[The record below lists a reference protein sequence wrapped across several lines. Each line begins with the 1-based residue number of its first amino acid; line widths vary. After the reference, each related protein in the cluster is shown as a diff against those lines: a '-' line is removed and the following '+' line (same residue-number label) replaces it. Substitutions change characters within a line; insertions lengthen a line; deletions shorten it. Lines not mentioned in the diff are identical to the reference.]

1 MMSTLFIC
9 INISKMIIKILTKG
23 GKAMVEQYQKNI
35 KQKLT
40 VVPMEPGCYLM
51 KDRNNQIIY
60 VGKAKKLRNRL
71 RSYFTGAHDAKTT
84 RLVGEIRNFEYIVT
98 SSETESLL
106 LELNLIKQY
115 QPRYN
120 ILLKDDKSYPF
131 IKITKEKHP
140 KLIVTR
146 TVKKGSGK
154 YFGPYPNAYSAQE
167 TKKLLDRIYPFRKCD
182 KMPDKL
188 CLYYHIGQCM
198 GPCVYPVDLNK
209 YAEMTKEITDFLNG
223 EDKTIMR
230 NLEQK
235 MQDASENLD
244 FEQAK
249 EYRDLIQHIQNLTK
263 KQKITSTDNTVRD
276 IFGYS
281 VSKGWMC
288 IQVFFIRQGNMI
300 KRDATMIP
308 LQQTEEEE
316 FYTFIGQFYDLNQHI
331 LPKEVHIPKHLD
343 SKVIQSVVDTKI
355 IQPQKGKKKEMVDLA
370 NHNAELSLEN
380 KFELIAKDESRTI
393 KAIEEIGDRMGIQT
407 PIRIEAFDNSNIQ
420 GVDPVSA
427 MVSFVDGKPN
437 KKGYRKYKIKSV
449 AGPDDYK
456 SMREVVRRR
465 YSRVL
470 NEGLPLPD
478 LIIVDGGKGH
488 MNGVID
494 VLENELG
501 LDIPV
506 AGLKKN
512 DKHQTADLLYGKE
525 AEIVPL
531 KKNSQ
536 AFYLLQRIQDEVHRF
551 AITFH
556 RQTRQKTGLQ
566 SVLDTVEGIG
576 AKRKTKLLR
585 TFGSIKKMK
594 DASIE
599 ELQQSGLPLNV
610 AKNLH
615 DALHD
620 NSDKKN

>member
-1 MMSTLFIC
+1 MEDY
-9 INISKMIIKILTKG
+9 KQRIK
-23 GKAMVEQYQKNI
+23 N
-35 KQKLT
+35 KLN

-51 KDRNNQIIY
+51 KDRNDQVIY

-84 RLVGEIRNFEYIVT
+84 RLVGEIRHFEFIVT

-131 IKITKEKHP
+131 IKITKEKYP
-140 KLIVTR
+140 RLLVTR
-146 TVKKGSGK
+146 TVKQGTGK

-167 TKKLLDRIYPFRKCD
+167 TKKLLDRIYPYRKCD

-188 CLYYHIGQCM
+188 CLYYHIGQCL
-198 GPCVYPVDLNK
+198 GPCVYDVDLSK
-209 YAEMTKEITDFLNG
+209 YAQMTKEITDFLNG
-223 EDKTIMR
+223 EDKTILKS
-230 NLEQK
+230 LEER
-235 MQDASENLD
+235 MLTASESLD
-244 FEQAK
+244 FERAK
-249 EYRDLIQHIQNLTK
+249 EYRDLIQHIQNLTN
-263 KQKITSTDNTVRD
+263 KQKIMSSDKTIRD
-276 IFGYS
+276 VFGYS
-281 VSKGWMC
+281 VDKGWMC

-300 KRDATMIP
+300 KRDTTMIP

-316 FYTFIGQFYDLNQHI
+316 FYTFIGQFYSLNQHI
-331 LPKEVHIPKHLD
+331 LPKEVHVPRNLD
-343 SKVIQSVVDTKI
+343 KEMIQSVVDTKI
-355 IQPQKGKKKEMVDLA
+355 VQPARGPKKEMVDLA
-370 NHNAELSLEN
+370 AHNAKVSLNN
-380 KFELIAKDESRTI
+380 KFELISRDESRTI
-393 KAIEEIGDRMGIQT
+393 KAIEELGTQMGIQT

-427 MVSFVDGKPN
+427 MVTFIDGKPD
-437 KKGYRKYKIKSV
+437 KKNYRKYKIKTV
-449 AGPDDYK
+449 KGPDDYK

-494 VLENELG
+494 VLQNELG

-506 AGLKKN
+506 AGLQKN
-512 DKHQTADLLYGKE
+512 DKHQTSELLYGAS

-536 AFYLLQRIQDEVHRF
+536 VFYLLHRIQDEVHRF

-556 RQTRQKTGLQ
+556 RQTRQKTGLK
-566 SVLDTVEGIG
+566 SILDDIDGIG
-576 AKRKTKLLR
+576 SKRKTLLLR
-585 TFGSIKKMK
+585 SFGSIKKMK
-594 DASIE
+594 EATLEDFKNLGIPE
-599 ELQQSGLPLNV
+599 NV

-615 DALHD
+615 EQLH
-620 NSDKKN
+620 K

>member
-1 MMSTLFIC
+1 MEDY
-9 INISKMIIKILTKG
+9 KQRIK
-23 GKAMVEQYQKNI
+23 N
-35 KQKLT
+35 KLN

-51 KDRNNQIIY
+51 KDRNDQVIY

-84 RLVGEIRNFEYIVT
+84 RLVGEIRHFEFIVT

-131 IKITKEKHP
+131 IKITKEKYP
-140 KLIVTR
+140 RLLVTR
-146 TVKKGSGK
+146 TVKQGTGK

-167 TKKLLDRIYPFRKCD
+167 TKKLLDRIYPYRKCD

-188 CLYYHIGQCM
+188 CLYYHIGQCL
-198 GPCVYPVDLNK
+198 GPCVYDVDLSK
-209 YAEMTKEITDFLNG
+209 YAQMTKEITDFLNG
-223 EDKTIMR
+223 EDKTILKS
-230 NLEQK
+230 LEER
-235 MQDASENLD
+235 MLTASESLD
-244 FEQAK
+244 FERAK
-249 EYRDLIQHIQNLTK
+249 EYRDLIQHIQNLTN
-263 KQKITSTDNTVRD
+263 KQKIMSSDKTIRD
-276 IFGYS
+276 VFGYS
-281 VSKGWMC
+281 VDKGWMC

-300 KRDATMIP
+300 KRDTTMIP

-316 FYTFIGQFYDLNQHI
+316 FYTFIGQFYSLNQHI
-331 LPKEVHIPKHLD
+331 LPKEVHVPRNLD
-343 SKVIQSVVDTKI
+343 KEMIQSVVDTKI
-355 IQPQKGKKKEMVDLA
+355 VQPARGPKKEMVDLA
-370 NHNAELSLEN
+370 AHNAKVSLNN
-380 KFELIAKDESRTI
+380 KFELISRDESRTI
-393 KAIEEIGDRMGIQT
+393 KAIEELGTQMGIQT

-427 MVSFVDGKPN
+427 MVTFIDGKPD
-437 KKGYRKYKIKSV
+437 KKNYRKYKIKTV
-449 AGPDDYK
+449 KGPDDYK

-494 VLENELG
+494 VLQNELG

-506 AGLKKN
+506 AGLQKN
-512 DKHQTADLLYGKE
+512 DKHQTSELLYGAS

-536 AFYLLQRIQDEVHRF
+536 AFYLLHRIQYEVHRF

-556 RQTRQKTGLQ
+556 RQTRQKTGLK
-566 SVLDTVEGIG
+566 SILDDIDGIG
-576 AKRKTKLLR
+576 SKRKTLLLR
-585 TFGSIKKMK
+585 SFGSIKKMK
-594 DASIE
+594 EATLEDFKNLGIPE
-599 ELQQSGLPLNV
+599 NV

-615 DALHD
+615 EQLH
-620 NSDKKN
+620 K

>member
-1 MMSTLFIC
+1 MEDY
-9 INISKMIIKILTKG
+9 KQRIK
-23 GKAMVEQYQKNI
+23 N
-35 KQKLT
+35 KLN

-51 KDRNNQIIY
+51 KDRNDQVIY

-84 RLVGEIRNFEYIVT
+84 RLVGEIRHFEFIVT

-131 IKITKEKHP
+131 IKITKEKYP
-140 KLIVTR
+140 RLLVTR
-146 TVKKGSGK
+146 NVKQGTGK

-167 TKKLLDRIYPFRKCD
+167 TKKLLDRIYPYRKCD

-188 CLYYHIGQCM
+188 CLYYHIGQCL
-198 GPCVYPVDLNK
+198 GPCVYNVDLSK
-209 YAEMTKEITDFLNG
+209 YAQMTKEITDFLNG
-223 EDKTIMR
+223 EDKTILKS
-230 NLEQK
+230 LEER
-235 MQDASENLD
+235 MLTASESLD
-244 FEQAK
+244 FERAK
-249 EYRDLIQHIQNLTK
+249 EYRDLIQHIQNLTN
-263 KQKITSTDNTVRD
+263 KQKIMSSDKTIRD
-276 IFGYS
+276 VFGYS
-281 VSKGWMC
+281 VDKGWMC

-300 KRDATMIP
+300 KRDTTMIP

-316 FYTFIGQFYDLNQHI
+316 FYTFIGQFYSLNQHI
-331 LPKEVHIPKHLD
+331 LPKEVHVPRNLD
-343 SKVIQSVVDTKI
+343 KEMIQSVVDTKI
-355 IQPQKGKKKEMVDLA
+355 VQPARGPKKEMVDLA
-370 NHNAELSLEN
+370 AHNAKVSLNN
-380 KFELIAKDESRTI
+380 KFELISRDESRTI
-393 KAIEEIGDRMGIQT
+393 KAIEELGTQMGIQT

-427 MVSFVDGKPN
+427 MVTFVDGKPD
-437 KKGYRKYKIKSV
+437 KKNYRKYKIKTV
-449 AGPDDYK
+449 KGPDDYK

-494 VLENELG
+494 VLQNELG

-506 AGLKKN
+506 AGLQKN
-512 DKHQTADLLYGKE
+512 DKHQTSELLYGAS

-536 AFYLLQRIQDEVHRF
+536 AFYLLHRIQDEVHRF

-556 RQTRQKTGLQ
+556 RQTRQKTGLK
-566 SVLDTVEGIG
+566 SILDDIDGIG
-576 AKRKTKLLR
+576 SKRKTLLLR
-585 TFGSIKKMK
+585 SFGSIKKMK
-594 DASIE
+594 EATLEDFKNIGIPE
-599 ELQQSGLPLNV
+599 NV

-615 DALHD
+615 EQLH
-620 NSDKKN
+620 K

>member
-1 MMSTLFIC
+1 METY
-9 INISKMIIKILTKG
+9 KEEIK
-23 GKAMVEQYQKNI
+23 N
-35 KQKLT
+35 KLS

-51 KDRNNQIIY
+51 KDRNDQVIY

-71 RSYFTGAHDAKTT
+71 RSYFTGAHDTKTT
-84 RLVGEIRNFEYIVT
+84 RLVAEIRNFEFIVT
-98 SSETESLL
+98 SDETESLL

-131 IKITKEKHP
+131 IKITKEKYP
-140 KLIVTR
+140 RLVVTR
-146 TVKKGSGK
+146 RVKKGTGK

-167 TKKLLDRIYPFRKCD
+167 TKKLLDRIYPFCKCD

-188 CLYYHIGQCM
+188 CLYYHIGQCL
-198 GPCVYPVDLNK
+198 GPCVYDVDLEK
-209 YAEMTKEITDFLNG
+209 YAEMTREISDFLNG
-223 EDKTIMR
+223 EDQTILK
-230 NLEQK
+230 NLENR
-235 MQDASENLD
+235 MQQASEDLD

-249 EYRDLIQHIQNLTK
+249 EYRDLIQHIHNLTR
-263 KQKITSTDNTVRD
+263 KQKIMSPDKSTRD
-276 IFGYS
+276 VFGYS

-288 IQVFFIRQGNMI
+288 VQVFFIRQGNMI

-316 FYTFIGQFYDLNQHI
+316 FYTFIGQFYELNQHL
-331 LPKEVHIPKHLD
+331 LPKEVHVPKNLD
-343 SKVIQSVVDTKI
+343 KNIIKSVVDTKI
-355 IQPQKGKKKEMVDLA
+355 VQPVRGKKKEMVDLA
-370 NHNAELSLEN
+370 NHNAEVSLDN
-380 KFELIAKDESRTI
+380 KFELIARDESRAV
-393 KAIEEIGDRMGIQT
+393 KAIEELGDRMGIQT

-437 KKGYRKYKIKSV
+437 KKGYRKYKIKTV
-449 AGPDDYK
+449 EGPDDYK

-465 YSRVL
+465 YTRVL
-470 NEGLPLPD
+470 NEGTPLPD

-488 MNGVID
+488 MSGVID

-506 AGLKKN
+506 AGLRKN
-512 DKHQTADLLYGKE
+512 DKHRTSEILYGE
-525 AEIVPL
+525 QAEVVPL

-556 RQTRQKTGLQ
+556 RQTRQKSGLK

-576 AKRKTKLLR
+576 AKRKTRLLR
-585 TFGSIKKMK
+585 TFGSIKKMRE
-594 DASIE
+594 APIE
-599 ELQQSGLPLNV
+599 DLKGAGLPQKV
-610 AKNLH
+610 AENLQA
-615 DALHD
+615 ALEE
-620 NSDKKN
+620 KKS

>member
-1 MMSTLFIC
+1 MMETY
-9 INISKMIIKILTKG
+9 KEEIK
-23 GKAMVEQYQKNI
+23 N
-35 KQKLT
+35 KLS

-51 KDRNNQIIY
+51 KDRNDQVIY

-71 RSYFTGAHDAKTT
+71 RSYFTGAHDTKTT
-84 RLVGEIRNFEYIVT
+84 RLVAEIRNFEFIVT
-98 SSETESLL
+98 SDETESLL

-131 IKITKEKHP
+131 IKITKEKYP
-140 KLIVTR
+140 RLVVTR
-146 TVKKGSGK
+146 RVKKGTGK

-167 TKKLLDRIYPFRKCD
+167 TKKLLDRIYPFCKCD

-188 CLYYHIGQCM
+188 CLYYHIGQCL
-198 GPCVYPVDLNK
+198 GPCVYDVDLEK
-209 YAEMTKEITDFLNG
+209 YAEMTREISDFLNG
-223 EDKTIMR
+223 EDQTILK
-230 NLEQK
+230 NLENR
-235 MQDASENLD
+235 MQQASEDLD

-249 EYRDLIQHIQNLTK
+249 EYRDLIQHIHNLTR
-263 KQKITSTDNTVRD
+263 KQKIMSPDKSTRD
-276 IFGYS
+276 VFGYS

-288 IQVFFIRQGNMI
+288 VQVFFIRQGNMI

-316 FYTFIGQFYDLNQHI
+316 FYTFIGQFYELNQHL
-331 LPKEVHIPKHLD
+331 LPKEVHVPKNLD
-343 SKVIQSVVDTKI
+343 KNIIKSVVDTKI
-355 IQPQKGKKKEMVDLA
+355 VQPVRGKKKEMVDLA
-370 NHNAELSLEN
+370 NHNAEVSLDN
-380 KFELIAKDESRTI
+380 KFELIARDESRTV
-393 KAIEEIGDRMGIQT
+393 KAIEELGDRMGIQT

-437 KKGYRKYKIKSV
+437 KKGYRKYKIKTV
-449 AGPDDYK
+449 EGPDDYK

-465 YSRVL
+465 YTRVL
-470 NEGLPLPD
+470 NEGTPLPD

-488 MNGVID
+488 MSGVID

-506 AGLKKN
+506 AGLRKN
-512 DKHQTADLLYGKE
+512 DKHRTSEILYGE
-525 AEIVPL
+525 QAEVVPL

-556 RQTRQKTGLQ
+556 RQTRQKSGLK

-576 AKRKTKLLR
+576 AKRKTRLLR
-585 TFGSIKKMK
+585 TFGSIKKMRE
-594 DASIE
+594 APIE
-599 ELQQSGLPLNV
+599 DLKGAGLPQKV
-610 AKNLH
+610 AENLQA
-615 DALHD
+615 ALEE
-620 NSDKKN
+620 KKS

>member
-1 MMSTLFIC
+1 METYQ
-9 INISKMIIKILTKG
+9 
-23 GKAMVEQYQKNI
+23 EQI

-51 KDRNNQIIY
+51 KDRNNQVIY

-84 RLVGEIRNFEYIVT
+84 RLVSEIRNFEYIVT

-146 TVKKGSGK
+146 TVKKGTGK

-198 GPCVYPVDLNK
+198 GPCVYPVDQSK
-209 YAEMTKEITDFLNG
+209 YAEMTREISDFLNG
-223 EDKTIMR
+223 EDKTILR
-230 NLEQK
+230 NLEERMQK
-235 MQDASENLD
+235 ASEELD
-244 FEQAK
+244 FERAK
-249 EYRDLIQHIQNLTK
+249 EYRDLIEHINNLTK
-263 KQKITSTDNTVRD
+263 KQKIISKDYTVRD
-276 IFGYS
+276 VFGYS

-288 IQVFFIRQGNMI
+288 IQVFFVRQGNMI

-331 LPKEVHIPKHLD
+331 LPKEVHVPKNLNKD
-343 SKVIQSVVDTKI
+343 VINSVVDTKI
-355 IQPQKGKKKEMVDLA
+355 VQPQKGKKKEMVDLA
-370 NHNAELSLEN
+370 NHNAEITLDN
-380 KFELIAKDESRTI
+380 KFELIAKDESRTV
-393 KAIEEIGDRMGIQT
+393 KAIEELGDRMGIQT

-427 MVSFVDGKPN
+427 MVLFVDGKPN

-449 AGPDDYK
+449 EGPDDYK

-465 YSRVL
+465 YTRVL
-470 NEGLPLPD
+470 NEGTPLPD

-488 MNGVID
+488 MSGVID

-512 DKHQTADLLYGKE
+512 DKHQTSDLLYGAS
-525 AEIVPL
+525 AEVVPL

-536 AFYLLQRIQDEVHRF
+536 AFYLLHRIQDEVHRF

-566 SVLDTVEGIG
+566 SVLDTVDGIG
-576 AKRKTKLLR
+576 SKRKTKLLR

-594 DASIE
+594 EASVE
-599 ELQQSGLPLNV
+599 DFTKAGLPKNV
-610 AKNLH
+610 AKNLY
-615 DALHD
+615 DAL
-620 NSDKKN
+620 NN

>member
-1 MMSTLFIC
+1 MEDY
-9 INISKMIIKILTKG
+9 KQRIK
-23 GKAMVEQYQKNI
+23 N
-35 KQKLT
+35 KLN

-51 KDRNNQIIY
+51 KDRNDQVIY

-84 RLVGEIRNFEYIVT
+84 RLVGEIRHFEFIVT

-131 IKITKEKHP
+131 IKITKEKYP
-140 KLIVTR
+140 RLLVTR
-146 TVKKGSGK
+146 TVKQGTGK

-167 TKKLLDRIYPFRKCD
+167 TKKLLDRIYPYRKCD

-188 CLYYHIGQCM
+188 CLYYHIGQCL
-198 GPCVYPVDLNK
+198 GSCVYDVDLSK
-209 YAEMTKEITDFLNG
+209 YAQMTKEITDFLNG
-223 EDKTIMR
+223 EDKTILKS
-230 NLEQK
+230 LEER
-235 MQDASENLD
+235 MLTASESLD
-244 FEQAK
+244 FERAK
-249 EYRDLIQHIQNLTK
+249 EYRDLIQHIQNLTN
-263 KQKITSTDNTVRD
+263 KQKIMSSDKTIRD
-276 IFGYS
+276 VFGYS
-281 VSKGWMC
+281 VDKGWMC

-300 KRDATMIP
+300 KRDTTMIP

-316 FYTFIGQFYDLNQHI
+316 FYTFIGQFYSLNQHI
-331 LPKEVHIPKHLD
+331 LPKEVHVPRNLD
-343 SKVIQSVVDTKI
+343 KEMIQSVVDTKI
-355 IQPQKGKKKEMVDLA
+355 VQPARGPKKDMVDLA
-370 NHNAELSLEN
+370 AHNAKVSLNN
-380 KFELIAKDESRTI
+380 KFELISRDESRTI
-393 KAIEEIGDRMGIQT
+393 KAIEELGTQMGIQT

-427 MVSFVDGKPN
+427 MVTFVDGKPD
-437 KKGYRKYKIKSV
+437 KKNYRKYKIKTV
-449 AGPDDYK
+449 KGPDDYK

-494 VLENELG
+494 VLQNELG

-506 AGLKKN
+506 AGLQKN
-512 DKHQTADLLYGKE
+512 DKHQTSELLYGAS

-536 AFYLLQRIQDEVHRF
+536 AFYLLHRIQDEVHRF

-556 RQTRQKTGLQ
+556 RQTRQKTGLK
-566 SVLDTVEGIG
+566 SILDDIEGIG
-576 AKRKTKLLR
+576 SKRKTLLLR
-585 TFGSIKKMK
+585 SFGSIKKMK
-594 DASIE
+594 EATLEDFKNIGIPE
-599 ELQQSGLPLNV
+599 NV

-615 DALHD
+615 EQLH
-620 NSDKKN
+620 K